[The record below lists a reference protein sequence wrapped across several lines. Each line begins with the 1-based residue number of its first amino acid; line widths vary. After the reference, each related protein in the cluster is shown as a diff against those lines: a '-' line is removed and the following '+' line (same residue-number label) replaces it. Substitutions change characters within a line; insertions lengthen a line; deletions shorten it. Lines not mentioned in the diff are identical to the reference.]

1 MPKQN
6 ESRSPLKESGSL
18 HPKLS
23 LGRSANG
30 AGARARTAGN
40 AGIGVDHV
48 VLITLGDG
56 GHGAGALASATADAL
71 VTNHICQW
79 KHLQYRMYQYCT
91 TRFLKCNAKFSL
103 RWVYFFETVKNISN

>member
-48 VLITLGDG
+48 LAV
-56 GHGAGALASATADAL
+56 ALADRVHRALFRARTASDAL
-71 VTNHICQW
+71 VTDNVW
-79 KHLQYRMYQYCT
+79 LVKYT
-91 TRFLKCNAKFSL
+91 SL
-103 RWVYFFETVKNISN
+103 